1 MGRRRMTLK
10 KKKGKFWIYLEDDVK
25 RAKIEQKGY
34 ILQGD
39 LNAWVSQKNIPN
51 DPRQHNINGRVMEDF
66 FIQKN
71 LTVVNGLTFC
81 KGVFTRIRKGKNV
94 TEKSVLYFLV
104 VSEQILPHIVSMEID
119 DEKNNIPSNYTQ
131 VRKGG
136 KAVDSDHVPVQI
148 NLSFKIIP
156 AHPTRVS
163 LYNFKN

>member
-71 LTVVNGLTFC
+71 LTVVND
-81 KGVFTRIRKGKNV
+81 K
-94 TEKSVLYFLV
+94 
-104 VSEQILPHIVSMEID
+104 QH
-119 DEKNNIPSNYTQ
+119 
-131 VRKGG
+131 
-136 KAVDSDHVPVQI
+136 
-148 NLSFKIIP
+148 
-156 AHPTRVS
+156 
-163 LYNFKN
+163 